1 MNVGTEMEA
10 SCEHC
15 AGTTHTVTS
24 VSHGTTA
31 TVRCNDCGGTRRY
44 LAHVEGIV
52 PTTVVA
58 GGAAAPAPKRAR
70 KPKAAW
76 SPDKSMVDAVLS
88 RPVRPYRSHESYRL
102 GDRVDH
108 VTYGVG
114 IVDEILG
121 PTKMQVFFPSGHR
134 KMMQGGVHTA

>member
-1 MNVGTEMEA
+1 MNVGTEFEA
-10 SCEHC
+10 ACDSC
-15 AGTTHTVTS
+15 ASTTHTVTS

-31 TVRCNDCGGTRRY
+31 TVMCNGCGVTRRFVAQ
-44 LAHVEGIV
+44 LDGVAPPKII
-52 PTTVVA
+52 A
-58 GGAAAPAPKRAR
+58 GGAPAAATKRAR

-88 RPVRPYRSHESYRL
+88 RPVRPYRSHDSYRL
-102 GDRVDH
+102 GDRVEH

-121 PTKMQVFFPSGHR
+121 PTKMQVFFPTGHR
-134 KMMQGGVHTA
+134 KMMQGAIHTV